1 MAHPLDALFRP
12 RSVAIVGASADP
24 LKTAG
29 RPLAY
34 LRKHGYAGRL
44 YLVNPR
50 YADIDGVTCYASVNA
65 LPEVPDVA
73 LVLLGADLALDAVK
87 QLAQL
92 GTPAAIVLAGG
103 YAEIDANGARKQADL
118 LTASGQMRLLGPNT
132 IGMVNVADG
141 TALSASIALE
151 LDELPKGGAAV
162 VSQSGGMLG
171 SLLSRGA
178 AHGLGFSKLIATGNE
193 ADIDVCDAIEFLL
206 DDADTRVITLYLE
219 SVRRPARFREVAVAA
234 GERGKP
240 LVVFKVGKSE
250 AGALS
255 AASHTGALAGA
266 DRMYN
271 ALFRQTGAI
280 RVSTLSGLI
289 DVSLALVASKPLVG
303 STLAI
308 LTSTGGGGA
317 VIADACGVYG
327 FSTPPPDLPTVD
339 RLRAVLVGEAAAAD
353 RNPIDLTLANLRSE
367 TYRDTIAAL
376 VDSPTYDALI
386 VVVGSSGLGDPK
398 LAAEPVRAAAA
409 SSPKPVLVYVSP
421 HALNIVSYLN
431 SVGVPAFHTA
441 EGCADALVAM
451 RRPAVV
457 RVVSFQP
464 SGVDVTD
471 VPTGQ
476 LNEAE
481 SLALFERFGM
491 PSVPHCVALTPSEA
505 AEFAHKRG
513 RPVVVKILSRELG
526 HKSDVGG
533 VRVGVAP
540 SDVASVCED
549 LRAQADDGWLI
560 QEQVIGGVEMLLG
573 VVRDPQLG
581 LALVLGAGG
590 INTEVFEDTAL
601 RLLPLRNS
609 DPAEMLSSLKSGV
622 LLEGFRGRPPA
633 DIPALFEAMQGFGQM
648 AAALGDHLLEAEI
661 NPLFV
666 LPQGQG
672 VRAADGLVITRTRT
686 GED

>member
-1 MAHPLDALFRP
+1 VAHQLDSLIRP

-24 LKTAG
+24 SRTSG
-29 RPLAY
+29 RPLVY
-34 LRKHGYAGRL
+34 LQKHGYNGRL

-50 YADIDGVTCYASVNA
+50 YADIGGITCYPSVSE
-65 LPEVPDVA
+65 LPEAPDVA
-73 LVLLGADLALDAVK
+73 LVLLGPDLALQAVK

-92 GTPAAIVLAGG
+92 GTRAAIVLAGG
-103 YAEIDANGARKQADL
+103 YAEIDANGARKQAEL
-118 LTASGQMRLLGPNT
+118 LAASGAMRLLGPNT
-132 IGMVNVADG
+132 IGMVNVSDG
-141 TALSASIALE
+141 KALSASIALE
-151 LDELPKGGAAV
+151 LGELPKGGAAV

-193 ADIDVCDAIEFLL
+193 ADIDVCDAIEYLL
-206 DDADTRVITLYLE
+206 DDADTRVIALYLE
-219 SVRRPARFREVAVAA
+219 SVRRPTRFREVAAAA

-240 LVVFKVGKSE
+240 LVVFKVGRSE

-266 DRMYN
+266 DRMYD

-280 RVSTLSGLI
+280 RVSTLTGLV
-289 DVSLALVASKPLVG
+289 DVSAALVASKPLAG
-303 STLAI
+303 SRLAI

-317 VIADACGVYG
+317 VVADACGAYG
-327 FSTPPPDLPTVD
+327 FSTPPPDPHTVD
-339 RLRAVLVGEAAAAD
+339 RLRAVLVGEAATAD

-376 VDSPTYDALI
+376 VDSPTYDALV
-386 VVVGSSGLGDPK
+386 VVVGSSGLDDPK

-409 SSPKPVLVYVSP
+409 NSPKPVLVYVSP

-451 RRPAVV
+451 RRGSVAP
-457 RVVSFQP
+457 RVPWQHSH
-464 SGVDVTD
+464 VDVTD
-471 VPTGQ
+471 VPGGQ

-481 SLALFERFGM
+481 SLALFQRFGI
-491 PSVPHCVALTPSEA
+491 PSAAQCVATTPQEA
-505 AEFAHKRG
+505 ADFAQKLG
-513 RPVVVKILSRELG
+513 RPVVVKILSRTVG

-533 VRVGVAP
+533 VRVGVSPA
-540 SDVASVCED
+540 DVAAVCEE
-549 LRAQADDGWLI
+549 LRAQAHEGWLV
-560 QEQVIGGVEMLLG
+560 QEQVVGGVEMLLG

-590 INTEVFEDTAL
+590 IATEVFEDTAL
-601 RLLPLRNS
+601 RLLPLRDS
-609 DPAEMLSSLKSGV
+609 DPPEMLLSLKSRV
-622 LLEGFRGRPPA
+622 LLEGFRGRPEA
-633 DIPALFEAMQGFGQM
+633 DVAALFETMTKFGQL
-648 AAALGDHLLEAEI
+648 AEALGDRLLEAEM

-666 LPQGQG
+666 LPRGHG
-672 VRAADGLVITRTRT
+672 VRAADGLVVLRP
-686 GED
+686 